1 MSTLNYPSKLL
12 AAVVEQFASLP
23 GIGERTALRLALF
36 LLKQDKEA
44 AMRFSKTIGEF
55 IEEVHF
61 CKTCHNISDAD
72 TCSICSSNNRDKNTI
87 CVVEN
92 IKDVMAIEHTQ
103 QYNGLYHVL
112 GGIISPM
119 EGIGPQDLTIDSLI
133 DRTNDESVREI
144 IFALSTT
151 MEGDTTNFYLFKK
164 LSSSNKKISIIA
176 RGISIGNELE
186 YTDEI
191 TLGRS
196 ILNRHLFDGSLK

>member
-1 MSTLNYPSKLL
+1 M
-12 AAVVEQFASLP
+12 Q
-23 GIGERTALRLALF
+23 
-36 LLKQDKEA
+36 
-44 AMRFSKTIGEF
+44 FSKTIGEF

-61 CKTCHNISDAD
+61 CNTCHNISDAE
-72 TCSICSSNNRDKNTI
+72 TCSICSSNNRDKGTI

-92 IKDVMAIEHTQ
+92 VKDVMAIEHTQ
-103 QYNGLYHVL
+103 QYNGVYHVL

-119 EGIGPQDLTIDSLI
+119 EGIGPQDLTIDDL
-133 DRTNDESVREI
+133 VI
-144 IFALSTT
+144 ILALSTT

-164 LSSSNKKISIIA
+164 IKHTQKKVSIIA

-196 ILNRHLFDGSLK
+196 ILNRQLYDGNLK

>member
-1 MSTLNYPSKLL
+1 MSNLNYPSRLL
-12 AAVVEQFASLP
+12 AAAVEQFASLP

-36 LLKQDKEA
+36 LLKQEKELA
-44 AMRFSKTIGEF
+44 LRFSNTIGEF

-61 CKTCHNISDAD
+61 CETCHNISDSE
-72 TCSICSSNNRDKNTI
+72 TCSICNSNNRDQSTI

-119 EGIGPQDLTIDSLI
+119 EGIGPQDLTIDSLVN
-133 DRTNDESVREI
+133 RAGNDSVKEI
-144 IFALSTT
+144 ILALSTT

-164 LSSSNKKISIIA
+164 LKSVNKKISIIA

-196 ILNRHLFDGSLK
+196 IINRQLFDGSLK